1 MVQHDWPKTSDLV
14 DMKETM
20 NAEMKQMMK
29 DFTEKMT
36 RASVEQTALII
47 GSNAKIAEIK
57 QQNAGLVGQISSMQ
71 LRIDQLEKSPS
82 LGGSARGGDGRGQG
96 SRCSTPGS
104 TVERPPGLDAV
115 MDAEEEQFCMDAV
128 IAEKWWVMDKHG
140 WVRCLLCAK
149 WYGDED
155 DHLGTDNHKKR
166 AAKARS
172 SQLSEKVECRERI
185 QEDLVRCSFVAAQLK
200 KLDELRM

>member
-1 MVQHDWPKTSDLV
+1 MVKHDWLSQSDLV
-14 DMKETM
+14 EMKETM
-20 NAEMKQMMK
+20 KAEMKTMMK

-47 GSNAKIAEIK
+47 GSNAKIAEVT

-71 LRIDQLEKSPS
+71 LRIDQLEQSSS
-82 LGGSARGGDGRGQG
+82 LGGSARGGSVANQG
-96 SRCSTPGS
+96 SRSSTPGS
-104 TVERPPGLDAV
+104 TVERPLGLDAV

-140 WVRCLLCAK
+140 WVRCLLCKK

-155 DHLGTDNHKKR
+155 SHLGTDNHKKR
-166 AAKARS
+166 VAKARS
-172 SQLSEKVECRERI
+172 SHLSEKIESRQRI
-185 QEDLVRCSFVAAQLK
+185 QEDLQKCSFVAAQLK
-200 KLDELRM
+200 KLDELRI